1 MVFVMLQG
9 CMRLV
14 ADSVPV
20 EHVLSGVCAIR
31 DCGVHTCY
39 SDAYVLLQIQFLSSV
54 FCLVFALYKTLE
66 HILLQ

>member
-20 EHVLSGVCAIR
+20 EHVLSGVCAVQDPR
-31 DCGVHTCY
+31 TY
-39 SDAYVLLQIQFLSSV
+39 SVTMMYVSCCRFCSCRACSV
-54 FCLVFALYKTLE
+54 WCL
-66 HILLQ
+66 